1 MCSSI
6 KNAPHIVL
14 LLVSVAATPP
24 FMFLIVRKNFIF
36 QPTIIP
42 PIPSSYPGNSPVFIL
57 VPQLSPAPNPPAPIP
72 HPLSHQS
79 HQFPSIPRSGFSCGH
94 ISPVPIPH
102 PLPPS
107 NPRSGFSWC
116 HNCYPHPPS
125 PWSINDI
132 STHQSLGPD
141 LCVATFPHSL
151 LPLPLPINP
160 YMLSSIPIHI
170 WDPSRPIPAR
180 PSPPASHFYQ
190 PKYGPI
196 ASASN

>member
-57 VPQLSPAPNPPAPIP
+57 VPHFPPAINPPSPIP
-72 HPLSHQS
+72 HPICSSIHQS
-79 HQFPSIPRSGFSCGH
+79 
-94 ISPVPIPH
+94 
-102 PLPPS
+102 
-107 NPRSGFSWC
+107 
-116 HNCYPHPPS
+116 
-125 PWSINDI
+125 
-132 STHQSLGPD
+132 HQSLGPD
-141 LCVATFPHSL
+141 LCVATFPHPL

-160 YMLSSIPIHI
+160 YMLPSIPIHI

-180 PSPPASHFYQ
+180 PLPASQ
-190 PKYGPI
+190 PYEPAKMVYLTRAG
-196 ASASN
+196 N